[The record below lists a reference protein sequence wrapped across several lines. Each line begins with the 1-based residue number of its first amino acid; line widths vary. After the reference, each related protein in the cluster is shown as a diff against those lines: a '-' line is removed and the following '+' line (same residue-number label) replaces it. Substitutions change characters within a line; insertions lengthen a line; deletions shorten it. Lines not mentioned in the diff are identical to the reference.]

1 MKQLVSMLLILMSFV
16 ANAQTPYSQS
26 LENGKTVD
34 TAKYKATYQ
43 LRYKNH
49 PDDKDYMED
58 TRILLIGKE
67 RYKDC
72 SEILLH
78 FDSIH
83 TEEKRRGAST
93 YSNPTGNPWPL
104 ELIGS
109 LQNKTANIKYRL
121 PIMTGTLRYEE
132 LLPTLAW
139 NFVPDSSMTILGY
152 ECQEATTEHAGRIYK
167 AWFTTELPLP
177 YGPYKFGGL
186 PGLILR
192 IQDQEGQYNWEC
204 SGFEKCSEPIIS
216 YEYDNEKGCSP
227 EDAAKTIARYFKSPY
242 TFLSSG
248 MGGARIMVRGSDGKF
263 RNSSDT
269 EEQSIPYKPLEIK

>member
-1 MKQLVSMLLILMSFV
+1 MKQLISILLILMSFV

-34 TAKYKATYQ
+34 NARYKATYQ

-72 SEILLH
+72 SDILLH

-83 TEEKRRGAST
+83 TEESRRGAST

-104 ELIGS
+104 EIIGS
-109 LQNKTANIKYRL
+109 LQDKTANIKYRL

-139 NFVPDSSMTILGY
+139 NFVPDCNMTILGY

-216 YEYDNEKGCSP
+216 YEYDNEKGCRP

-263 RNSSDT
+263 LNSSDI
-269 EEQSIPYKPLEIK
+269 EEQSIPFKPLEIK